1 MIKLVVFIMFV
12 LVGIFVF
19 LPIYAAI
26 KNWFRAVR
34 YRLLGSLTN
43 TAKKPQ
49 NGAIWQGMT
58 TGQLKMAVGTPDQI
72 EIKTGDTKG
81 RQIYR
86 YFPGKT
92 GGFDLKVMVE
102 NGAVVAWFYK

>member
-26 KNWFRAVR
+26 KNGLRAVLF
-34 YRLLGSLTN
+34 RLLGSLIN
-43 TAKKPQ
+43 AAKKPQ

-58 TGQLKMAVGTPDQI
+58 TGQLKMAVGKPDQI
-72 EIKTGDTKG
+72 EIKTGDVKG

-102 NGAVVAWFYK
+102 KGAVVAWFYK